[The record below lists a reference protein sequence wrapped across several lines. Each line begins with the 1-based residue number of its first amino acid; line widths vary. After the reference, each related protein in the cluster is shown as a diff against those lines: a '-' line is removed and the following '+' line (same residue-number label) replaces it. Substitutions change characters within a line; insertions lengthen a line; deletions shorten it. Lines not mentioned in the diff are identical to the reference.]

1 MNKIYEIYYYVFL
14 TLKIIPKRFI
24 NIMVIRKLNMEVVVD
39 VGGNPGIDCRGFCKY
54 CYFKKVKDVQP
65 LGCKHCLP
73 FKKGCDY
80 CTRSVKESYSGF
92 KPLQIVL
99 EETSRKLYFASGKIK
114 KFTISGGGD
123 LSCYPELKSLVA
135 FLSQFETPIHLG
147 YTSGKGFNKPDD
159 ALFYIDH
166 GVTEVSFTVFAT
178 DPALRAEYMKD
189 PEPEA
194 SIQVLRDFCA
204 HCDVYGAIVLI
215 PEVNDGKILDKTFS
229 DLETMGAKG
238 AILMRFANFS
248 ENGLILNNAPIIPGI
263 IPHNIE
269 EFTELVRNSAAKHP
283 SIRITGTPLEDPLI
297 GSPFAIR
304 NVPEALEKLPRTTK
318 RATIITGQIAVPRLR
333 EIFEALGGSVNV
345 VSPKKDIGCL
355 ITIEDL
361 KNMDLAEVSET
372 VFIPGR
378 AFVHDMEVK
387 EAFKRDGVDRLVRR
401 GPELLSVDGEMSIGM
416 NKEEVLELEIKN
428 FTELIEQI
436 NSLGLPVK

>member
-1 MNKIYEIYYYVFL
+1 
-14 TLKIIPKRFI
+14 
-24 NIMVIRKLNMEVVVD
+24 MEVVID
-39 VGGNPGIDCRGFCKY
+39 VGGNPGVDCRGFCKY
-54 CYFKKVKDVQP
+54 CYFKKVKDIQP
-65 LGCKHCLP
+65 LGCKYCLP

-99 EETSRKLYFASGKIK
+99 EETARKLYFANGEIT

-123 LSCYPELKSLVA
+123 LSCYPEVGNLVA
-135 FLSQFETPIHLG
+135 FLSQFGTQIHLG
-147 YTSGKGFNKPDD
+147 YTSGKGFSKPDD

-166 GVTEVSFTVFAT
+166 GITEVSFTVFAT
-178 DPALRAEYMKD
+178 DPALRAEYMND

-194 SIQVLRDFCA
+194 SLQVLRDFCA

-215 PEVNDGKILDKTFS
+215 PGVNDGEILDKTLN
-229 DLETMGAKG
+229 DLENMGAKG
-238 AILMRFANFS
+238 AILMRFANFP

-263 IPHNIE
+263 IPHTVQ
-269 EFTELVRNSAAKHP
+269 EFTELVRKSAANHP

-318 RATIITGQIAVPRLR
+318 KATIITGRIAAPRLR

-355 ITIEDL
+355 ITIEDFKKL
-361 KNMDLAEVSET
+361 DLSEVSET

-387 EAFKRDGVDRLVRR
+387 EALKRDGIDRLVRR
-401 GPELLSVDGEMSIGM
+401 GPERLSVDGEMSIGM
-416 NKEEVLELEIKN
+416 SREEVLELEIEN
-428 FTELIEQI
+428 FTELIGQI
-436 NSLGLPVK
+436 NSLGLPVEQIRS

>member
-1 MNKIYEIYYYVFL
+1 
-14 TLKIIPKRFI
+14 
-24 NIMVIRKLNMEVVVD
+24 MEVVID
-39 VGGNPGIDCRGFCKY
+39 IGGNPGVDCRGFCKY
-54 CYFKKVKDVQP
+54 CYFKKVKDIQP
-65 LGCKHCLP
+65 LGCKYCLP

-99 EETSRKLYFASGKIK
+99 EETARKLYFANGEIS

-123 LSCYPELKSLVA
+123 LSCYPELGNLVA
-135 FLSQFETPIHLG
+135 FLSQFGTQIHLG
-147 YTSGKGFNKPDD
+147 YTSGKGFSKPDD

-194 SIQVLRDFCA
+194 SLQVLRDFCA

-215 PEVNDGKILDKTFS
+215 PGVNDGEILEKTLN
-229 DLETMGAKG
+229 DLENMGAKG
-238 AILMRFANFS
+238 AILMRFANFP

-263 IPHNIE
+263 IPHTVE
-269 EFTELVRNSAAKHP
+269 EFTELVRRSAANHP

-304 NVPEALEKLPRTTK
+304 NVPEALEKLPKITK
-318 RATIITGQIAVPRLR
+318 KATIITGQIAAPRLR
-333 EIFEALGGSVNV
+333 EIFEAIGGSVNI

-355 ITIEDL
+355 LTIEDFEKL
-361 KNMDLAEVSET
+361 DLSEVSET

-387 EAFKRDGVDRLVRR
+387 EALKRDGIDRLVRR
-401 GPELLSVDGEMSIGM
+401 GPERLSVDGEMSIGM
-416 NKEEVLELEIKN
+416 SREEVLELEIEN
-428 FTELIEQI
+428 FTELIGQI
-436 NSLGLPVK
+436 NSLGLPVE